1 MLSYKS
7 SLDNFGLSML
17 PTLDT
22 GQLYC
27 TLDNWNKMA
36 KLTGN
41 TNKDKLKIDV
51 GVIFV
56 CVLVDRRE
64 IAAYDQREIICCFGK
79 FCMSNILD
87 FTKLCQCQCFVQLT
101 KIKWK
106 CNLNCETTIT
116 FKTMKLNL
124 H

>member
-27 TLDNWNKMA
+27 TLDSWNKMA

-51 GVIFV
+51 GVICV
-56 CVLVDRRE
+56 CVLVDRR
-64 IAAYDQREIICCFGK
+64 D
-79 FCMSNILD
+79 SSL
-87 FTKLCQCQCFVQLT
+87 
-101 KIKWK
+101 
-106 CNLNCETTIT
+106 
-116 FKTMKLNL
+116 
-124 H
+124 